1 MGLRERWM
9 YLTEGIAD
17 PATWVDGT
25 SRFYYRK
32 TVKGGFQFVMVDAQ
46 TGQRTPAFDQEKLA
60 AGLSAAVGQSYTAL
74 RLPFD
79 TFRFGNGERTIEVT
93 FSESGWTCRLPEY
106 TCAARQGGGGGGG
119 RGGQPRSFGTVRDTA
134 VAPDNRPKRS
144 PDGKS
149 GSLRQQLQHRRAA
162 GGREDYQGAEQRRV

>member
-1 MGLRERWM
+1 MKRTTHLLASAMLLVLAGATNARAQVTTADYDRAMGLRERWM

-60 AGLSAAVGQSYTAL
+60 AGLSAAWGSPT
-74 RLPFD
+74 RLCA
-79 TFRFGNGERTIEVT
+79 FRSTR
-93 FSESGWTCRLPEY
+93 
-106 TCAARQGGGGGGG
+106 
-119 RGGQPRSFGTVRDTA
+119 
-134 VAPDNRPKRS
+134 
-144 PDGKS
+144 S
-149 GSLRQQLQHRRAA
+149 GSATASARSR
-162 GGREDYQGAEQRRV
+162 